1 MKTTKKVL
9 AFLIVAMMIVAML
22 PNALA
27 SETGTTPTTYK
38 ITISNAQA
46 GHTYTAY
53 QIFTGDLSMNGATR
67 VLSNIAFGSGVS
79 DDGKTALLTL
89 DDVTYTDVTA
99 LAEALTAANVSAF
112 AQKAAAYL
120 ATEAKH
126 VDQAAAGDCVIDGLA
141 AGYYLVIDSYTT
153 AEGEKSDALSNYMV
167 QVVGDAS
174 VESKHSFPTLDK
186 QINHNEF
193 NSWGVV
199 GDNQIGD
206 TVSFRT
212 ITTVPNTTGYTDY
225 VYTITDTMSV
235 GLTSNV
241 QTGNGNGDVV
251 IKVNDEGALDAKYI
265 TVTVDEGNKNKFYVT
280 VDILAAVAAGD
291 LSANDK
297 LYTYYSGVLNDE
309 AKIYDEGKQ
318 DNIAYLD
325 YSNNPNDTES
335 KGKTPE
341 KRVYDW
347 TFKMG
352 VNKVNTSG
360 EALTGAKFVLSE
372 SNAIKVADL
381 GCDENGVPAD
391 SATENLI
398 KLVKI
403 DASTYR
409 IATGS
414 DVDTTYVIE
423 AGSVVIKGLDDAT
436 DYYLYETKAPEGYN
450 LLDAP
455 VSFKITVSYNEDGSQ
470 VAENNPTVTVGNGA
484 PSETLSTNVVNK
496 AGATLPETGGIGTTL
511 FYVIG
516 SILVIGA
523 VVLLVSKKRMNAI
536 D

>member
-1 MKTTKKVL
+1 MKTTKRVL

-22 PNALA
+22 PSALA

-53 QIFTGDLSMNGATR
+53 QIFTGDLSLNGTTR

-79 DDGKTALLTL
+79 EEGKTALLTL
-89 DDVTYTDVTA
+89 GDVTYTDVTA
-99 LAEALTAANVSAF
+99 LSEALTDTNVSAF
-112 AQKAAAYL
+112 AQKAADYL
-120 ATEAKH
+120 GTESKH
-126 VDQAAAGDCVIDGLA
+126 VDQTTAGTCEINGLA
-141 AGYYLVIDSYTT
+141 PGYYLVIDSYTS
-153 AEGEKSDALSNYMV
+153 AEGDKSDALSNYMV

-174 VESKHSFPTLDK
+174 VASKHSFPTLDK

-193 NSWGVV
+193 DSWGVV

-206 TVSFRT
+206 TVYFRT

-241 QTGNGNGDVV
+241 QAGNGNGDVV
-251 IKVNDEGALDAKYI
+251 IKVNDGAALDAKYI
-265 TVTVDEGNKNKFYVT
+265 TVTVDKDNANKFYVT
-280 VDILAAVAAGD
+280 VDILAAVADGV
-291 LSANDK
+291 LKANDN

-309 AKIYDEGKQ
+309 AKIYDDGKQ
-318 DNIAYLD
+318 DNVAYLD
-325 YSNNPNDTES
+325 YSNNPNDTDS

-352 VNKVNTSG
+352 INKVDAAGKPLS
-360 EALTGAKFVLSE
+360 GAKFVLSE
-372 SNAIKVADL
+372 SGTIDVADL
-381 GCDENGVPAD
+381 GCDDDGVPT
-391 SATENLI
+391 ATENLI

-403 DASTYR
+403 DDNTYR
-409 IATGS
+409 IATDS
-414 DVDTTYVIE
+414 DVVTTYVIE

-450 LLDAP
+450 LLTAP

-470 VAENNPTVTVGNGA
+470 VAENNPTVTVGNGT
-484 PSETLSTNVVNK
+484 PSTELSTNVVNK